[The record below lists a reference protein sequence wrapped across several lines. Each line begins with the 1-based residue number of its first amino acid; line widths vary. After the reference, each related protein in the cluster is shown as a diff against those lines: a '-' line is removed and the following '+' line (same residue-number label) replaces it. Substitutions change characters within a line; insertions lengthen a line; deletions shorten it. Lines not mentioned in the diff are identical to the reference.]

1 MFCKNCGNQIPDGVR
16 FCPKCGKVTGAVL
29 SNQSAIN
36 QNAANKNLMGHTA
49 TGKSTMDSDTI
60 RSEKTT
66 QSGWSGEI
74 SEASAIKKSKTK
86 KQRYLRAY
94 NLGHFGVLIGCVMEI
109 VAVFLPNYTNGF
121 LIGFLNKFTDF
132 MGDSPF
138 YCKLLTTFVF
148 GENARKLTGYLDT
161 ELRNVEIYQSFRDY
175 TSTAAIML
183 VVMGILVLVSFICVL
198 LKRAPVIS
206 SVFNLAAIG
215 VLLYVCSKLTSVF
228 QGQGYLLLL
237 AGGVVIFVSSV
248 ISSMMTSNMLMR
260 QRVQLT
266 KY

>member
-132 MGDSPF
+132 MGDTPSIMKF
-138 YCKLLTTFVF
+138 MTTFVF
-148 GENARKLTGYLDT
+148 GESARKLTGYLDT

-198 LKRAPVIS
+198 RYMHYKHTQKDLSTIKIKKMQENEKE
-206 SVFNLAAIG
+206 SVFPLFTENLEMKMWTLA
-215 VLLYVCSKLTSVF
+215 VRQEQQVEKVF
-228 QGQGYLLLL
+228 EK
-237 AGGVVIFVSSV
+237 I
-248 ISSMMTSNMLMR
+248 
-260 QRVQLT
+260 
-266 KY
+266 